1 MERFITTLNMLGKMN
16 VLSKSMCGF
25 DVVQLKGSKIFL
37 YLSKVIHGFISI
49 QRARIIQENY
59 ANIDITVREVS
70 CNGKIYR
77 GVVAV
82 VWWEKTWAGDGAEA
96 GVDRSI

>member
-1 MERFITTLNMLGKMN
+1 MN

-25 DVVQLKGSKIFL
+25 DVVQLKGSKIIL
-37 YLSKVIHGFISI
+37 YLGKVIHGFISI

-70 CNGKIYR
+70 CNGEIYR
-77 GVVAV
+77 GVVEV
-82 VWWEKTWAGDGAEA
+82 VWWEKTWAGDRAEA